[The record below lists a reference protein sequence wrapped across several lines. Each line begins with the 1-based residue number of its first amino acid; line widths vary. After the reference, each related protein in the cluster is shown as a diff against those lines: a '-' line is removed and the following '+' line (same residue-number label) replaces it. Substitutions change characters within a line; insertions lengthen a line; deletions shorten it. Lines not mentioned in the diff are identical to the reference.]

1 MKKEALTGKS
11 GDIDDG
17 LPLPVF
23 VSKSSAYNK
32 EDDDDDDDD
41 IFRQTFVR

>member
-1 MKKEALTGKS
+1 
-11 GDIDDG
+11 
-17 LPLPVF
+17 VF

-32 EDDDDDDDD
+32 EDDDDDEDD